1 MLRCYTR
8 LNVNRLFLP
17 EIILDVGKRST
28 YLIQSFIKIKSLCK
42 DLFCSGD
49 IETLDYCME
58 VYRQFINQEPLV
70 FFLSDKWELRLAL
83 TKLRDVLFHFEFCL
97 ETLFTLL
104 YSFFPTKPKFRQNL
118 IKTEQLFIK
127 DIKYQFKKI
136 IRKNGKYSSG
146 IYGKKVFF

>member
-1 MLRCYTR
+1 MTLKLWIIARKFIDN
-8 LNVNRLFLP
+8 LLIKNRLF
-17 EIILDVGKRST
+17 
-28 YLIQSFIKIKSLCK
+28 
-42 DLFCSGD
+42 
-49 IETLDYCME
+49 
-58 VYRQFINQEPLV
+58 

-83 TKLRDVLFHFEFCL
+83 TKLRDELFHFESCL

-146 IYGKKVFF
+146 IYGKKVFFRKN